1 MGQSLLTSSG
11 ASDCPY
17 NVGDIYIT
25 TLNTNPQDIWQNT
38 VWEKIKD
45 KFLLGAGDTYSIGSS
60 GGEATHTL
68 TNAEL
73 PNITVAIFDTE
84 TTDAEA
90 PYPEGSF
97 KSLVTTRADPSKR
110 YWYGES
116 AFSIGNNNQ
125 PHNNMPPYLCVN
137 MWIRTE

>member
-68 TNAEL
+68 TVDEMPKHRHEGL
-73 PNITVAIFDTE
+73 EWTSSENIGLNEGTGATIRLQFIQGSSVPGFRTVFA
-84 TTDAEA
+84 
-90 PYPEGSF
+90 
-97 KSLVTTRADPSKR
+97 
-110 YWYGES
+110 
-116 AFSIGNNNQ
+116 GNNL